1 MISLAFVGFALA
13 AVPTTSTSSP
23 NLSQLTETSS
33 AGSIALTVTTSV
45 SVPSATQRSLA
56 PPGYK
61 DYRTRWTYDPI
72 GWVDYASTA
81 ALGVGWYLVE
91 YRTKPRSAPRWT
103 GGILFDDAARDLF
116 VGGSAKVRND
126 AAAVSDVFALLPQ
139 GMLWLDIGI
148 VLLTDRLNI
157 ETAWYMTV
165 INLQSAALVGMFSR
179 LGHRYVGRERP
190 DVPPCRQDSEY
201 NETCFGAPT
210 AGFPS
215 GHASASF
222 MGAGLVCAH
231 HLNLPIYGGGAP
243 DYLACGAAVAM
254 ATTNAVSR
262 LIADRHY
269 LSDVIVG
276 VGLGLAGGF
285 MLPMLA
291 HYRPPLSENA
301 RLAVVPVASGNLGGL
316 AVVGVW

>member
-1 MISLAFVGFALA
+1 MISPVVLGLVFVGAPATATA
-13 AVPTTSTSSP
+13 APG
-23 NLSQLTETSS
+23 LSHLTQTSS
-33 AGSIALTVTTSV
+33 AIQIAPSLTS
-45 SVPSATQRSLA
+45 SVPTARQHSLA

-81 ALGVGWYLVE
+81 VLGVGWYLVE
-91 YRTKPRSAPRWT
+91 YQTNQRSTPNWT
-103 GGILFDDAARDLF
+103 GGILFDDAARDLL
-116 VGGSAKVRND
+116 VGRSAGVRNN
-126 AAAVSDVFALLPQ
+126 ASKVSDVFTLIPQ
-139 GMLWLDIGI
+139 SMLWVDVAV

-165 INLQSAALVGMFSR
+165 INLQSAALVGMVSR
-179 LGHRYVGRERP
+179 LGHRFVGRERP
-190 DVPPCRQDSEY
+190 DVQPCRQNGEYSDSC
-201 NETCFGAPT
+201 TPSST
-210 AGFPS
+210 SGFPS
-215 GHASASF
+215 GHSSASF

-254 ATTNAVSR
+254 AATNAVAR
-262 LIADRHY
+262 LVADRHY

-285 MLPMLA
+285 MLPLLA

-301 RLAVVPVASGNLGGL
+301 RLAVVPAASGNLGGL